1 MAFCINKVS
10 CRMLRFTLLFV
21 LMLFQTHLALY
32 LPRLGKSKLVYML
45 PMHLFLHL
53 ACVTFCL
60 IYSSWCQG
68 LAVTCDCGAPWTLL
82 LFFGTHGMYLVQSL
96 GHDNGFDFGFQNSY
110 MPKFLLSLLASDVEE
125 NVVCVQYGFAP
136 SACFFSLHWLSVYV
150 YNILC

>member
-45 PMHLFLHL
+45 PMHLLLHL

-82 LFFGTHGMYLVQSL
+82 LFFWHSWYV
-96 GHDNGFDFGFQNSY
+96 
-110 MPKFLLSLLASDVEE
+110 
-125 NVVCVQYGFAP
+125 
-136 SACFFSLHWLSVYV
+136 FSPVSRSWQRFWFWLSKQLYAQIFAVPV
-150 YNILC
+150 SQWRGGKCSVRPVWLCSKCMFLFFALVVSLCL